1 MKTTS
6 KRLLI
11 GLLSLAM
18 AASMTACTNGGS
30 SASSSADGTASQASD
45 SGKPDTWIAD
55 REITV
60 QSFIDDQG
68 LSLPSDMK
76 NNPIAQE
83 LKKRTGMSINVI
95 YVSGNNDLEVLTTSL
110 AAGDLPDAID
120 FYLNDSTRPEFPVLL
135 KAAREGMFTDVA
147 PLLKDTKV
155 YKKYLEDGFLPE
167 DSKTNVM
174 FRPEFNGACYLI
186 HMNVPRSEKVGEENR
201 LRGGMW
207 IQKSIAEDL
216 NVDITSVKTEDDLY
230 NLLKQIK
237 AKNYTDAN
245 GNPIYPLGPSVWG
258 GRYLA
263 NEVLNNYNFGLSSGF
278 NLLDGKVMHESETD
292 YVYKQIEFY
301 QKLFKEELI
310 NPEMFTLDPSRA
322 NELSLN
328 LSSGI
333 MADNHNFMLVS
344 TGQADDPAN
353 VSSKYLPLGDN
364 LTDYAGR
371 TVTWSKA
378 KSCYGGIAIP
388 ATTKKPEEVLK
399 LFDYLASKEGK
410 LLWMY
415 GIEGT
420 DYTLDSNGFPQIT
433 DSAYERSLNTDAE
446 KEYGLPGT
454 GGSLWLNFLGATD
467 MDNMADFGET
477 SYGESRNVEK
487 TKQALDLYNTNPI
500 HLQYYEGFDANAY
513 LSDLPEVEAKLQAL
527 VKMDKY
533 EEVKEQAILSGNM
546 DEARKII
553 ETYVKQLKDNGLDE
567 FKAHLQE
574 IYDKNPKAIS
584 FR

>member
-18 AASMTACTNGGS
+18 AASMTACANGGS
-30 SASSSADGTASQASD
+30 SVSSSADGTASQASD

-174 FRPEFNGACYLI
+174 VRPEFNGACYLI
-186 HMNVPRSEKVGEENR
+186 HMNGPRSEKVGEENR